1 MLMGGLETELYV
13 DNYFSQIDNNIEE
26 ARAKNG
32 VVKGNE
38 NSKGMVQKIGR
49 GKETA
54 GREKVAV

>member
-1 MLMGGLETELYV
+1 MGGLETELYV

-49 GKETA
+49 GKETV

>member
-38 NSKGMVQKIGR
+38 NSKGMVQNIGR